1 MRVGRTPRRCTWGAS
16 SAATWRPMWPSP
28 MTTTWGGWAAAA
40 AGDWGVAGVAD
51 MAGHSAQTR
60 RMGSVL
66 RAKDAA
72 DAGGSVCERG
82 VREGVERERLWWR
95 ERVHAQRVSQRK
107 KKSLG
112 VLFFFV
118 CVCVK
123 DLRRSSYAKTS
134 QRQLEM
140 FPFSPISS
148 LVVCLLTKHLKTNKQ
163 ERGCDV

>member
-112 VLFFFV
+112 VLFLCV
-118 CVCVK
+118 CVCE
-123 DLRRSSYAKTS
+123 RSAQK
-134 QRQLEM
+134 QLCKNFTASIGDVPF
-140 FPFSPISS
+140 FPHLISC
-148 LVVCLLTKHLKTNKQ
+148 CLFADETPENKQ
-163 ERGCDV
+163 ARKGM